1 MAHRTQITLTDE
13 QYDRLKRE
21 ARRTGASLSEL
32 IRQAVDA
39 RYAGTVDDWE
49 AALDA
54 AFGLWAD
61 RVLDPVE
68 YVQRLRGQGLG
79 HRLGV

>member
-1 MAHRTQITLTDE
+1 MTRRTQITLTDD

-21 ARRTGASLSEL
+21 SSRTGASLSEL

-39 RYAGTVDDWE
+39 RYTGTIEDWD

-54 AFGLWAD
+54 AFGLWSD
-61 RVLDPVE
+61 REIDPIDFVE
-68 YVQRLRGQGLG
+68 RLRGPGLG
-79 HRLGV
+79 HRLGL